1 MNSGQGRSR
10 DVERRRRKQLLRTP
24 TEEVRPKARSVGGA
38 DGCLAGTRGNWSQE
52 RLKRLLGAVRGWPTG
67 LPFYRERAAQRSIWG
82 MSAKQSPRVPVL
94 AGKLASGAA
103 VPSFLA

>member
-52 RLKRLLGAVRGWPTG
+52 RLKRLLGAVRRSSPGLFSPRKETDG
-67 LPFYRERAAQRSIWG
+67 LPIWG
-82 MSAKQSPRVPVL
+82 MSVYSISDLDELIVHIR
-94 AGKLASGAA
+94 SERD
-103 VPSFLA
+103 S